1 MHQRPPW
8 GLTAAEY
15 AVLHGLSTSTGRAA
29 YRRLIREGPWP
40 ELPAP
45 RRILEE
51 DGAIKFTLPALTA
64 GPDAAAPPKSAIH
77 GTGGRAGAS
86 VLGSDRMSQN
96 AEGTAW
102 PPAAECETVIIPM
115 DGHHGNRWKTL
126 CVSTQVGCAMGCVF
140 CETGGMGL
148 VANLRAEEITGQR
161 LAARRLLGEGGGR
174 RAEEVA
180 WNERKDEMPLS
191 PPFFHPPP
199 SAPHP
204 SFSALRPPP
213 SAYFSDGIRNIVFM
227 GMGEALDNYDEVVR
241 AIRVLNDPAGFDFPL
256 SQMTLST
263 AGHVE
268 GLRRLAKEGLKNLR
282 LSISLNAATDSLR
295 DALMPMNRIWPLAEI
310 QRTLLEIPLPRK
322 GRFLVGYVLL
332 KDVNDSLADADAVA
346 AWCRPFAATVN
357 LIPYN
362 SQRTARFTAPEMD
375 RVLAFMRRL
384 KEKGCFVKRRVS
396 RGQSLMAACGQLG
409 GASVA

>member
-1 MHQRPPW
+1 
-8 GLTAAEY
+8 
-15 AVLHGLSTSTGRAA
+15 
-29 YRRLIREGPWP
+29 
-40 ELPAP
+40 
-45 RRILEE
+45 
-51 DGAIKFTLPALTA
+51 
-64 GPDAAAPPKSAIH
+64 
-77 GTGGRAGAS
+77 
-86 VLGSDRMSQN
+86 
-96 AEGTAW
+96 
-102 PPAAECETVIIPM
+102 
-115 DGHHGNRWKTL
+115 
-126 CVSTQVGCAMGCVF
+126 
-140 CETGGMGL
+140 
-148 VANLRAEEITGQR
+148 
-161 LAARRLLGEGGGR
+161 
-174 RAEEVA
+174 
-180 WNERKDEMPLS
+180 
-191 PPFFHPPP
+191 
-199 SAPHP
+199 
-204 SFSALRPPP
+204 
-213 SAYFSDGIRNIVFM
+213 M

-282 LSISLNAATDSLR
+282 LSISLNAATDSQR
-295 DALMPMNRIWPLAEI
+295 DELMPMNQIWPLAEI